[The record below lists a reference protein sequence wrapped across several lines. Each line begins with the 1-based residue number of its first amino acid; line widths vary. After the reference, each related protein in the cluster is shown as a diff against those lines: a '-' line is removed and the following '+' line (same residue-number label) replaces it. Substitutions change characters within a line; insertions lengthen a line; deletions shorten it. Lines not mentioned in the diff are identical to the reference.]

1 VKGGPLQNEFILTQ
15 APLQHTI
22 ADFWRMVSSKL
33 LESGIHNELFIKSLN
48 DLQTSG
54 PFFIININI
63 IHYVMKLFQV
73 WQERS
78 EFIYQLCECTISPAE
93 SNGPPGTILDQLSKT
108 HSPFYWPR

>member
-54 PFFIININI
+54 PFFYHKYQYHSLCYEIIPGLARAFR
-63 IHYVMKLFQV
+63 IH
-73 WQERS
+73 
-78 EFIYQLCECTISPAE
+78 
-93 SNGPPGTILDQLSKT
+93 LST
-108 HSPFYWPR
+108 LRMHNQSS